1 MHLSIPCALSYR
13 GDNGFYKTLL
23 TQIQYNMTMEKRNS
37 INFLDTFKANKKKV
51 MISLVFIILVYAF
64 GCWVTHFSTK
74 LECICP
80 EGPEI
85 SYLDDKEMS
94 GGQYCYRSIFI
105 PFDNYYDHP
114 NCCITL
120 SGVIFDYVLV
130 LTIGLL
136 FYVLYSIIDF
146 IKRRKS

>member
-94 GGQYCYRSIFI
+94 GGQYCYSSIFI
-105 PFDNYYDHP
+105 PFENYYDHP

-130 LTIGLL
+130 LTIGRL

-146 IKRRKS
+146 LKRRKS

>member
-1 MHLSIPCALSYR
+1 
-13 GDNGFYKTLL
+13 
-23 TQIQYNMTMEKRNS
+23 MEKRNS
-37 INFLDTFKANKKKV
+37 INFLETFKVNKKKV
-51 MISLVFIILVYAF
+51 IIFLVFIILVYAF

-74 LECICP
+74 LASICP

-85 SYLDDKEMS
+85 SYLDDKKMS

-120 SGVIFDYVLV
+120 SDVIFNHVLI
-130 LTIGLL
+130 LIIGLL
-136 FYVLYSIIDF
+136 FYASYSIIEFF
-146 IKRRKS
+146 IKRQKT